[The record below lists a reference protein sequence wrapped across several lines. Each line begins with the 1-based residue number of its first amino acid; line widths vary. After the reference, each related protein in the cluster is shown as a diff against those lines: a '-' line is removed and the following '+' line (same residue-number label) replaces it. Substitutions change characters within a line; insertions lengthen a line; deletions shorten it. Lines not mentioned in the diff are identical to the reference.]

1 MKGVTE
7 SNELRVYNEAFEPST
22 YFGIECAK
30 NNLWSV
36 GDMYISDE
44 ETTDESYKTIHFAR
58 FYTEHSHDPF
68 YEIIDLLSCAQRY
81 ECQTLLIFNSS
92 RTLISLND
100 DMTIGWQRVFPQVN
114 GYFKGD
120 FFKYKNNFIVSA
132 GTMTGQDH
140 SGQLL
145 YLDADTGATLWQ
157 RDLPF
162 SIYFCTMVGDRV
174 YLSSQCD
181 WHWCVLCADTG
192 DILLQ
197 DSYVIKHEM
206 DTMGW
211 LWGDS
216 GYIFLSY
223 GENILR
229 IMDEVTGEIVQDVP
243 IPEDFSLSN
252 TSHPIVNDDFIYIR
266 LSNGG
271 GIEKIHTYGG
281 VIILPRE
288 ELKQGF
294 PLTIEVEDKG
304 DISHQAIADGKTEY
318 YEITASYEELGD
330 VLRFGQ
336 IEIKLVA
343 HRFAYHQLGNLDN
356 DWKTRINKKFDG
368 RMVFNVDKAK
378 LKNPDDSKFDLM
390 VELFNKHFAEKF
402 RAPANKKPLTI
413 EWRYI

>member
-1 MKGVTE
+1 M
-7 SNELRVYNEAFEPST
+7 
-22 YFGIECAK
+22 I
-30 NNLWSV
+30 
-36 GDMYISDE
+36 YISDE
-44 ETTDESYKTIHFAR
+44 DIKDESYNRIDFAR
-58 FYTEHSHDPF
+58 FYTEGASEHSK
-68 YEIIDLLSCAQRY
+68 EIVGLLSSAYQY
-81 ECQTLLIFNSS
+81 EHQALLMFSNP
-92 RTLISLND
+92 RMLISLKA
-100 DMTIGWQRVFPQVN
+100 DMTIGWQRDFPQV
-114 GYFKGD
+114 KGLFCYK
-120 FFKYKNNFIVSA
+120 FFEYKNNFLVCLGSSESKEH
-132 GTMTGQDH
+132 D
-140 SGQLL
+140 GQLL

-157 RDLPF
+157 RDFSF
-162 SIYFCTMVGDRV
+162 SIYFCTVIGNQL
-174 YLSSQCD
+174 YLSSQRD

-192 DILLQ
+192 DVLLH
-197 DSYVIKHEM
+197 DSYVIENGFSK
-206 DTMGW
+206 MGW
-211 LWGDS
+211 LWADS
-216 GYIFLSY
+216 GYLFLHY
-223 GENILR
+223 RYNVLR
-229 IMDEVTGEIVQDVP
+229 IMDEATGEIVQDVS
-243 IPEDFSLSN
+243 IPEEFSLRN
-252 TSHPIVNDDFIYIR
+252 TSYPIVNVDYIYIR
-266 LSNGG
+266 LSSGG
-271 GIEKIHTYGG
+271 GIAKMSTYGG
-281 VIILPRE
+281 VMILPRE

-343 HRFAYHQLGNLDN
+343 HCFAYHQLGNLDN